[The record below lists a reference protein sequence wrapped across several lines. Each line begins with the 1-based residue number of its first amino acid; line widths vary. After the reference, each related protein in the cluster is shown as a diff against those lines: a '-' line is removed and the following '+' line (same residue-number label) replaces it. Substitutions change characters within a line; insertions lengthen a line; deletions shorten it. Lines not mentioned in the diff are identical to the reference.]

1 MSEFKRLPGESYLD
15 YIWRNFGGKT
25 VQGESNIILSD
36 DAVGKLINV
45 NLDDRE
51 EKILDTVDDK
61 IEKNV
66 ADQIQEKIVGDDS
79 GTIIINVDEG
89 KITANVK
96 IDESESPVKLSVSEN
111 GVKASL
117 EIDIDSSVELSTSSG
132 KLKADVPL
140 QGTNVPITFEKIS
153 SEDYQLL
160 KDKQLG
166 RLYIMTDSP
175 FFYLDEKVYG
185 MDLKATDGFITSIR
199 YDNTKI
205 YYKVSGQEDEKSIT
219 ITDAS
224 EESSGLLSSE
234 DYKSLHKVIEAIA
247 EIEDVEGF
255 IDDKIDTITLT
266 KEDNTI
272 SLNVGEK
279 VLGSIDLPL
288 DNYVTDCKV
297 KQLEDYELE
306 EVKSSNPDTPL
317 KVGEYVLKML
327 FNDGSSLYIPVDDLI
342 LNSSLNTFESS
353 ATITFTPTQNKATT
367 ADVNI
372 SANENNRLSVT
383 TDGLLVDLTF
393 ELQGNVL
400 TIKGTDKTTPLY
412 QFDIIS
418 EDNISDETGNRLAFD
433 TFGLLTS
440 RLDWNDD
447 KSTPISFAKGTGSDY
462 DAENTNQLYFNTTTS
477 ELYLGGNCFSLT
489 EEQRSLLNSL
499 SQDAITKIDYN
510 KENAEFTITKADG
523 SSSTIDFP
531 LVTASTNGEGGN
543 PGLMSAEQ
551 AERLSKVKV
560 YTEGNGI
567 EVSTSDEISI
577 KLDKDEQI
585 LDFDESGNLK
595 SQLKLSYNSEKQTIE
610 LLGKDNK
617 AIGEGVDAS
626 DFIKDGMITSVEY
639 TTQKPISDGS
649 YEQGRYLKIVWNI
662 DTDGDKENDIVYVDL
677 EDLVSAYKGGDG
689 IDVDFDTIS
698 LKLSQDDETK
708 EYLVISDGSLKL
720 QGLND
725 KFNDINSTIN
735 GVDEYGQPKS
745 TYNPSNPIAD
755 DIAEIKKH
763 INWDDKVVTDVLVN
777 GESVVENEVASI
789 DLSVENVIYS
799 KDDKNNLTMLD
810 EKLNLIDNEL
820 FYNTGWQDLS
830 QQF

>member
-51 EKILDTVDDK
+51 EKILNAVDNK
-61 IEKNV
+61 IDKNV

-117 EIDIDSSVELSTSSG
+117 EIDTDSSVELSTSSG

-166 RLYIMTDSP
+166 RLYIMTDAP

-185 MDLKATDGFITSIR
+185 VDLKATDGFITSIR

-205 YYKVSGQEDEKSIT
+205 YYKVSGQEEEKSIT

-224 EESSGLLSSE
+224 ETSSGLLNSE

-255 IDDKIDTITLT
+255 VNDKIDTITLI

-272 SLNVGEK
+272 SLNAGEK

-306 EVKSSNPDTPL
+306 EVKFSNPNTPL

-327 FNDGSSLYIPVDDLI
+327 FNDKSSLYIPVDDLI
-342 LNSSLNTFESS
+342 LNSSLNTFEDS

-367 ADVNI
+367 ADVNV

-393 ELQGNVL
+393 ELQGNIL
-400 TIKGTDKTTPLY
+400 IIKGADKETPLY
-412 QFDIIS
+412 QFDIINEDSISS
-418 EDNISDETGNRLAFD
+418 ESGNRLAFD
-433 TFGLLTS
+433 TLGLLTS
-440 RLDWNDD
+440 RLDWNDN
-447 KSTPISFAKGTGSDY
+447 KSTPISFAKGNGSNY
-462 DAENTNQLYFNTTTS
+462 DVENNNQLYFNTATS
-477 ELYLGGNCFSLT
+477 ELYLGENCFSLT
-489 EEQRSLLNSL
+489 ENQKELINSL
-499 SQDAITKIDYN
+499 SQDAVTKIEYD
-510 KENAEFTITKADG
+510 KENVKFTITKADG
-523 SSSTIDFP
+523 TSSDLDFP
-531 LVTASTNGEGGN
+531 LVIASSNGEGGN

-551 AERLSKVKV
+551 AEQLSKVKI
-560 YTEGNGI
+560 YTAGDGI
-567 EVSTSDEISI
+567 DVGTSNEINI
-577 KLDKDEQI
+577 KLNNKEQI
-585 LDFDESGNLK
+585 LDFDEFGNLK
-595 SQLKLSYNSEKQTIE
+595 SQLKLFYNSKEQTIE
-610 LLGKDNK
+610 LLGKNDEV
-617 AIGEGVDAS
+617 IGEGIDAS

-639 TTQKPISDGS
+639 TTQKPISDTA

-662 DTDGDKENDIVYVDL
+662 DTNGDKENDVVYVDL
-677 EDLVSAYKGGDG
+677 EDLINAYKGGDG
-689 IDVDFDTIS
+689 INIDFDTIS

-708 EYLVISDGSLKL
+708 EYLVISDGFLKL
-720 QGLND
+720 QGVNS
-725 KFNDINSTIN
+725 KFDDINLTIN
-735 GVDEYGQPKS
+735 GIDESGQIKS
-745 TYNPSNPIAD
+745 TYNPSNSIAD

-763 INWDDKVVTDVLVN
+763 INWDDKVITDVLVN
-777 GESVVENEVASI
+777 GESVVENEVANI
-789 DLSVENVIYS
+789 DLSVGNVIYS
-799 KDDKNNLTMLD
+799 KDEKNNLIMLD
-810 EKLNLIDNEL
+810 EKLNLIDNEIS
-820 FYNTGWQDLS
+820 YNSGWEELS
-830 QQF
+830 